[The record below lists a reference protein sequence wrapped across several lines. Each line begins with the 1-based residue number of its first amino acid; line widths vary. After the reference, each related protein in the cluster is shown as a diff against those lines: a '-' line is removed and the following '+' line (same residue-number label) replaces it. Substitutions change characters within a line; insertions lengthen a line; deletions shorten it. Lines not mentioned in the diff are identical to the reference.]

1 MQPTFRQTP
10 PQYLDSTIATDLP
23 SCAART
29 AAVYPP
35 GPAPRTT
42 TSKCALMGFSLDA
55 APVDIRRLPR
65 TGRRNHPRCWWH
77 SPARGIP
84 SARLA
89 RDGQGTDRDTKGP
102 DNGPHRGAT
111 PAHRRTRRI
120 AAAALIAA
128 CTGIATGVAQA
139 ADTGPAPN
147 TAKRATGIT
156 SVHGSGGGELQ
167 FSGFEGDQVNFDIR
181 GHTTEADSP
190 VSVKGTFAVTH
201 ERPDGTLFAEMSG
214 SLDCMWVAGDVAVA
228 TGVIEEY
235 DMPGL
240 PELEPAGRR
249 VGFTIDDGGRHD

>member
-1 MQPTFRQTP
+1 MSPIAVQP
-10 PQYLDSTIATDLP
+10 
-23 SCAART
+23 
-29 AAVYPP
+29 
-35 GPAPRTT
+35 
-42 TSKCALMGFSLDA
+42 
-55 APVDIRRLPR
+55 
-65 TGRRNHPRCWWH
+65 
-77 SPARGIP
+77 
-84 SARLA
+84 
-89 RDGQGTDRDTKGP
+89 
-102 DNGPHRGAT
+102 

-139 ADTGPAPN
+139 ADTAQSPN
-147 TAKRATGIT
+147 SAKRATGIT

-181 GHTTEADSP
+181 GHTTDADSP

-249 VGFTIDDGGRHD
+249 VGFTIDDGGRHDRIGWSWAVTGFEGDVSPCMSTAPFFEVERGWFAVHD